1 MKRFMTALVTITLAG
16 LVYVY
21 SEIET
26 MKIGYQIRKQEESK
40 VQLLD
45 RTRAL
50 KYNVARLKAPHNL
63 ERKLIAQKIILD
75 SPKQWQT
82 LVLPGAKDVTRPV
95 AVQGFRQEPQFFT
108 RFFVGTA
115 QAEAKD
121 N

>member
-1 MKRFMTALVTITLAG
+1 MKRFMTLLVTVTLSG
-16 LVYVY
+16 LVYVN
-21 SEIET
+21 SEIQT
-26 MKIGYQIRKQEESK
+26 VKIGYEIRKQEESK
-40 VQLLD
+40 AQLLD
-45 RTRAL
+45 RARAL

-63 ERKLIAQKIILD
+63 ERKLIAQKIVLD

-82 LVLPGAKDVTRPV
+82 LVLPGPNGQQVPMAPINK
-95 AVQGFRQEPQFFT
+95 QEPPFFT

>member
-1 MKRFMTALVTITLAG
+1 MTLLVTVTLSG

-21 SEIET
+21 SEIEAV
-26 MKIGYQIRKQEESK
+26 KIGYQIRKQEETK

-45 RTRAL
+45 RARAL

-63 ERKLIAQKIILD
+63 ERKLIAQKIVLD

-82 LVLPGAKDVTRPV
+82 LVMQGPRGVQPQMAGPV
-95 AVQGFRQEPQFFT
+95 KQEPPFFT
-108 RFFVGTA
+108 KFFVGTA

-121 N
+121 H